1 MKNTAYHCFA
11 LALLAS
17 LAVLGCGKDA
27 VESLSEGQ
35 VIPEYEYVRILKANT
50 RDVSLNIATSEAQAL
65 SLQWESYDYTKSMAV
80 EMSGS
85 DSFSDIQ
92 SVTAV
97 SNRKDFTH
105 SMLNQVMMSL
115 GAAPDVRSPLYIR
128 VRYQRTNNLGYRFS
142 DTLRVDVTPY
152 SPPQQMEV
160 LDVEMSSF
168 ATLHSP
174 YGNGLFT
181 GYVPASSGMEVW
193 LRSDDE
199 TLYGSGQTAFSL
211 TSDNPSGPLR
221 LPAEEGCYRLR
232 GDVTGET
239 VSMALI
245 KKVTLLAND
254 GSEHEMKYSKSAN
267 VWTAD
272 VEVNFNEDSEGQK
285 QYLVFASARMDVALY
300 DAGSGYDSPVQSE
313 EQLSL
318 APQTVS
324 GSGSFTFRLDMS
336 GETPEFGTGS
346 GGESGEGAWLLM
358 VNTNDVSDVK
368 NRLYSAGSD
377 GIYKGLYYASGWE
390 NFLFRVPDGSQ
401 TYGCGPSNDQL
412 YKLVPESDE
421 HWNPWI
427 DSDTEAFRL
436 FTVDMNEMTWS
447 SEVISS
453 VVAVGEGLTWDL
465 AFGAKMSYDKE
476 SKAWRATMTLD
487 GDETLQIVLNND
499 WKMRLMKRRSSESL
513 ALVADEASADNIP
526 VPAESGEYDLIIN
539 TFDMGNITYA
549 FEKR

>member
-1 MKNTAYHCFA
+1 MKNTAYYCFA
-11 LALLAS
+11 LALAS
-17 LAVLGCGKDA
+17 LAVFGCGKEGVD
-27 VESLSEGQ
+27 SLSEGH
-35 VIPEYEYVRILKANT
+35 VIPEYEYIRILKANT
-50 RDVSLNIATSEAQAL
+50 HDVRLNIATSEAQAL
-65 SLQWESYDYTKSMAV
+65 TLQWESYDYTKSMAV

-97 SNRKDFTH
+97 SNRKDLTH

-115 GAAPDVRSPLYIR
+115 GAKPDVRSPLYIR

-160 LDVEMSSF
+160 LDAAMSSF

-193 LRSDDE
+193 LRSGDE

-211 TSDNPSGPLR
+211 TSENPSGPLKF
-221 LPAEEGCYRLR
+221 PAEEGCYRLR
-232 GDVTGET
+232 GDVTGGA
-239 VSMALI
+239 VSMAHI
-245 KKVTLLAND
+245 KGVTLLAND
-254 GSEHEMKYSKSAN
+254 GSEYEMSYSKSAN
-267 VWTAD
+267 AWTAD

-300 DAGSGYDSPVQSE
+300 DSNSGYDSPAASE
-313 EQLSL
+313 EHLSL
-318 APQTVS
+318 APQTISES
-324 GSGSFTFRLDMS
+324 GSCTFRLDMS
-336 GETPEFGTGS
+336 GETPEFGTGA
-346 GGESGEGAWLLM
+346 GGESGEGTWLLM
-358 VNTNDVSDVK
+358 VNKDDVSDVK
-368 NRLYSAGSD
+368 NRLYSADSD

-390 NFLFRVPDGSQ
+390 NFLFKTPDGSQ

-412 YKLVPESDE
+412 YKLVPVSGE
-421 HWNPWI
+421 HWDPWI
-427 DSDTEAFRL
+427 DSGDEAFRL
-436 FTVDMNEMTWS
+436 FTVDMNGMAWS

-465 AFGAKMSYDKE
+465 SFGAKMNYDKE
-476 SKAWRATMTLD
+476 SKTWRTTITLD
-487 GDETLQIVLNND
+487 GDEKLQIVLNND

-513 ALVADEASADNIP
+513 ALVADESSADNIP
-526 VPAESGEYDLIIN
+526 VPSTPGDYDFVIN
-539 TFDMGNITYA
+539 TFDMGNITYS